1 MKKANHD
8 IIRKRTGIS
17 GPSFGLCPVDRD
29 WLTERYNQGESG
41 TSWVSSPPEAP
52 RGRDGTDEVMEQ
64 L

>member
-1 MKKANHD
+1 M
-8 IIRKRTGIS
+8 ISSRTGIS